1 MPMVSLKL
9 MAGAAR
15 STVVSARTTAAEIA
29 ARWCARKVRGEDRER
44 PYRVES
50 WVVGARACSSNAS
63 SAMDALLAQLVEQT
77 QLMRAEAAAR
87 DVALR
92 EEAAAALDAALRAE
106 AAARDVALRE
116 EAAAALDAA
125 LRAEAAARDVALRAE
140 MAVLR
145 AEMAALR
152 REGRLEESPSY
163 ATVGDEALVALTASG
178 RISAAAEP
186 AEDAAGAAELAP
198 IATPAELAH
207 LCACASEREFVAAI
221 TPLMRGARGLDGAG
235 AAADPCARVLVNS
248 ERVAW
253 LDALHKALPAKQ
265 LKRPD
270 LFATWAPFW
279 SGHADAARGA
289 VGRLAHRALQ
299 LDGCVCEFYEAKHGD
314 GELTAADFGQLVDYH
329 SRVRGR
335 VRGVLFNARFFWLYE
350 SYTQFPVALIKG
362 ELGARGSRAALR
374 AFFDAAPEPPLVPLL
389 RHLCRELRV
398 APRHVTAAGAERT
411 SAFLGAGGSARV
423 FCVAAEGGAPAPLA
437 LKVSEKLS
445 RAALEYEFSTLQ
457 RAADAGAPV
466 VPVVPDSLVVYVDDR
481 GTHRGGGFL
490 LRDVCARAVL
500 ETPSRCAAAFAALRA
515 LHAAGFAHGDA
526 RLPNLVV
533 RGCGAGAEL
542 LWIDLREADEG
553 ELTAAQ
559 HADARA
565 LAASAL
571 GVAQDDALPARVE
584 AVLDSVPAGGEAA
597 YDALAAAV
605 WKAFAA

>member
-1 MPMVSLKL
+1 L
-9 MAGAAR
+9 
-15 STVVSARTTAAEIA
+15 
-29 ARWCARKVRGEDRER
+29 
-44 PYRVES
+44 
-50 WVVGARACSSNAS
+50 
-63 SAMDALLAQLVEQT
+63 DALAQLVEQM

-92 EEAAAALDAALRAE
+92 AE
-106 AAARDVALRE
+106 LA
-116 EAAAALDAA
+116 
-125 LRAEAAARDVALRAE
+125 
-140 MAVLR
+140 MLR

-152 REGRLEESPSY
+152 REGRLEESPSAPSY
-163 ATVGDEALVALTASG
+163 ATVGDEALVALTLSG

-186 AEDAAGAAELAP
+186 AEDAAGDAELAP

-248 ERVAW
+248 ESVAW
-253 LDALHKALPAKQ
+253 LDALHKALPTKQ

-299 LDGCVCEFYEAKHGD
+299 LDGCVCEFYEAKRGD

-350 SYTQFPVALIKG
+350 SYTQIPVALIKG

-398 APRHVTAAGAERT
+398 APRHVTAVGAERT

-445 RAALEYEFSTLQ
+445 RTALEYEFSTLQ

-553 ELTAAQ
+553 ELAAAQ

-571 GVAQDDALPARVE
+571 GVTQDDALPARVE

>member
-1 MPMVSLKL
+1 

-15 STVVSARTTAAEIA
+15 STVVASARTTAAEIA

-44 PYRVES
+44 PYRV
-50 WVVGARACSSNAS
+50 VGARACSSNAS
-63 SAMDALLAQLVEQT
+63 SAMDALAQLVEQM
-77 QLMRAEAAAR
+77 QLTRADMAALRADTAAR
-87 DVALR
+87 
-92 EEAAAALDAALRAE
+92 DAALRA
-106 AAARDVALRE
+106 DM
-116 EAAAALDAA
+116 AA
-125 LRAEAAARDVALRAE
+125 LRADNAARDAAL
-140 MAVLR
+140 L

-152 REGRLEESPSY
+152 REGRLVESPSATSY

-186 AEDAAGAAELAP
+186 SEDAAGAAELAP
-198 IATPAELAH
+198 IATPAQLAR

-248 ERVAW
+248 ESVAW

-265 LKRPD
+265 FKRPD

-299 LDGCVCEFYEAKHGD
+299 LDGCVCEFYEAKLGD

-335 VRGVLFNARFFWLYE
+335 VRGMLFNARFFWLYE
-350 SYTQFPVALIKG
+350 SHTQIPVALIKG

-398 APRHVTAAGAERT
+398 APRHMTAAGAKRT

-445 RAALEYEFSTLQ
+445 RAELEYEFSTLQ
-457 RAADAGAPV
+457 RAAGAGAPV

-533 RGCGAGAEL
+533 RGCGAGFEL
-542 LWIDLREADEG
+542 LWIDLREAAAG
-553 ELTAAQ
+553 ALAAAQ
-559 HADARA
+559 RADARA

-571 GVAQDDALPARVE
+571 GVAQGDELPARVD
-584 AVLDSVPAGGEAA
+584 AALDSVPAGGKAA

-605 WKAFAA
+605 WEAFAA

>member
-1 MPMVSLKL
+1 
-9 MAGAAR
+9 
-15 STVVSARTTAAEIA
+15 
-29 ARWCARKVRGEDRER
+29 
-44 PYRVES
+44 
-50 WVVGARACSSNAS
+50 
-63 SAMDALLAQLVEQT
+63 MDALAQLVEQM
-77 QLMRAEAAAR
+77 QLTRADMAALRADTAAR
-87 DVALR
+87 
-92 EEAAAALDAALRAE
+92 DAALRADT
-106 AAARDVALRE
+106 AAR
-116 EAAAALDAA
+116 DAA
-125 LRAEAAARDVALRAE
+125 LRADMSALRADTVARDAALRADMAALRADTAARDAALRADN
-140 MAVLR
+140 AARDAALL

-152 REGRLEESPSY
+152 REGRLVESPSAPSY

-198 IATPAELAH
+198 IATPAQLAR

-248 ERVAW
+248 ESVAW

-265 LKRPD
+265 LKPPD

-299 LDGCVCEFYEAKHGD
+299 LDGCVCEFYEAKLGD

-335 VRGVLFNARFFWLYE
+335 VRGMLFNARFFWLYE
-350 SYTQFPVALIKG
+350 SHTQIPVALIKG

-398 APRHVTAAGAERT
+398 APRHMTAAGAKRT

-445 RAALEYEFSTLQ
+445 RAELEYEFSTLQ
-457 RAADAGAPV
+457 RAAGAGAPV

-533 RGCGAGAEL
+533 RGCGAGFEL
-542 LWIDLREADEG
+542 LWIDLREAAAG
-553 ELTAAQ
+553 ALAAAQ
-559 HADARA
+559 RADAHA

-571 GVAQDDALPARVE
+571 GVAQGDELPARVD
-584 AVLDSVPAGGEAA
+584 AALDCVPAGGEAA

-605 WKAFAA
+605 WEAFAA

>member
-1 MPMVSLKL
+1 
-9 MAGAAR
+9 
-15 STVVSARTTAAEIA
+15 
-29 ARWCARKVRGEDRER
+29 
-44 PYRVES
+44 
-50 WVVGARACSSNAS
+50 
-63 SAMDALLAQLVEQT
+63 MDALAQLVEQM
-77 QLMRAEAAAR
+77 QLTRADMAALRADTAAR
-87 DVALR
+87 
-92 EEAAAALDAALRAE
+92 DAALRADT
-106 AAARDVALRE
+106 AAR
-116 EAAAALDAA
+116 DAA
-125 LRAEAAARDVALRAE
+125 LRADMSALRADTVARDAALRADMAALRADTAARDAALRADN
-140 MAVLR
+140 AARDAALL

-152 REGRLEESPSY
+152 REGRLVESPSAPSY

-198 IATPAELAH
+198 IATPAQLAR

-398 APRHVTAAGAERT
+398 APRHMTAAGAKRT

-445 RAALEYEFSTLQ
+445 RAELEYEFSTLQ
-457 RAADAGAPV
+457 RAAGAGAPV

-533 RGCGAGAEL
+533 RGCGAGFEL
-542 LWIDLREADEG
+542 LWIDLREAAAG
-553 ELTAAQ
+553 ALAAAQ
-559 HADARA
+559 RADAHA

-571 GVAQDDALPARVE
+571 GVAQGDELPARVD
-584 AVLDSVPAGGEAA
+584 AALDCVPAGGEAA

-605 WKAFAA
+605 WEAFAA

>member
-1 MPMVSLKL
+1 
-9 MAGAAR
+9 
-15 STVVSARTTAAEIA
+15 
-29 ARWCARKVRGEDRER
+29 
-44 PYRVES
+44 
-50 WVVGARACSSNAS
+50 
-63 SAMDALLAQLVEQT
+63 MDALAQLVEQM
-77 QLMRAEAAAR
+77 QLTRAEAAAR
-87 DVALR
+87 DAVLR
-92 EEAAAALDAALRAE
+92 ADTAALRADN
-106 AAARDVALRE
+106 AARE
-116 EAAAALDAA
+116 AA
-125 LRAEAAARDVALRAE
+125 LRADNAALRAD

-152 REGRLEESPSY
+152 REGRLKETPSAPSY

-198 IATPAELAH
+198 IATPAQLAR

-235 AAADPCARVLVNS
+235 AAVDPCARVLVNS
-248 ERVAW
+248 ESVAW

-350 SYTQFPVALIKG
+350 SYTQIPVALIKG

-445 RAALEYEFSTLQ
+445 RAELEYEFSTLQ
-457 RAADAGAPV
+457 RAAGAGAPV

-533 RGCGAGAEL
+533 RGCGAGFEL
-542 LWIDLREADEG
+542 LWIDLREAAAG
-553 ELTAAQ
+553 ALAAAQ
-559 HADARA
+559 RADARA

-571 GVAQDDALPARVE
+571 GVAQDDALPARVD
-584 AVLDSVPAGGEAA
+584 AALDSVPAGGEAA

-605 WKAFAA
+605 WEAFAA

>member
-1 MPMVSLKL
+1 MKL

-29 ARWCARKVRGEDRER
+29 ARWCARKVRGEDRKR

-77 QLMRAEAAAR
+77 QLMRAEDAAR
-87 DVALR
+87 AELR
-92 EEAAAALDAALRAE
+92 AEAAALDAALH
-106 AAARDVALRE
+106 
-116 EAAAALDAA
+116 
-125 LRAEAAARDVALRAE
+125 AEAAARDVALRAE

-152 REGRLEESPSY
+152 REGRLEESPSAPSY

-186 AEDAAGAAELAP
+186 AEDAAGASELAP
-198 IATPAELAH
+198 IATPAELAHLAH

-248 ERVAW
+248 ESVAW

-299 LDGCVCEFYEAKHGD
+299 LDGCLCEFYEAKHGD

-533 RGCGAGAEL
+533 RGCVAGAEL

-553 ELTAAQ
+553 ELAAAQ